1 MKKEKV
7 PLSSEIIS
15 NDGFMFECCS
25 QRNKD
30 KVDIKVIEDYLEDC
44 ALGDCYYFEQ
54 YHIYLLLEEYK
65 DLKKQLEQK
74 ENIIK
79 EAKEYIYKNKEGTDY
94 SGDRIIYLDEEQ
106 IKELL
111 EILQGDGNV

>member
-7 PLSSEIIS
+7 PVSSEIIS
-15 NDGFMFECCS
+15 NDGFLFECCC

-44 ALGDCYYFEQ
+44 ALSDCYYFEQ

-79 EAKEYIYKNKEGTDY
+79 EVRELADKYEMGKYDY
-94 SGDRIIYLDEEQ
+94 NVPSFE
-106 IKELL
+106 IKE
-111 EILQGDGNV
+111 ILDKENVK